1 MATVL
6 SRAEGLLVV
15 REQRSNMPNL
25 TKLGSI
31 APENVMVVTQMQG
44 EAPSAFRSRV
54 LGRCRREM
62 ARGCALH
69 SIVVCVDADVPLAAI
84 EARRHLLLSLAELL
98 VLRPDTELTISAPPR
113 IGTGDQ
119 IALFELVESLL
130 HAAPSLNVRL
140 SFGDPASTGN
150 TRRRGQ
156 NPARQPAAA

>member
-25 TKLGSI
+25 AKLGSV

-44 EAPSAFRSRV
+44 EAQDAFQSRV
-54 LGRCRREM
+54 LGRCRREV
-62 ARGCALH
+62 ARGCALRTAV
-69 SIVVCVDADVPLAAI
+69 ICVAADEPTAAV
-84 EARRHLLLSLAELL
+84 EARKRMLLAMAELL
-98 VLRPDTELTISAPPR
+98 VLWPDTELTLSAPSR
-113 IGTGDQ
+113 IGTRDQ
-119 IALFELVESLL
+119 MALFELVESILR
-130 HAAPSLNVRL
+130 AAPSLNVRL
-140 SFGDPASTGN
+140 SFGDPATTGN